1 MQRADLLRAV
11 QLDLEDDI
19 GTRRRFRC
27 RRAVVVAEKLGP
39 FEEAARGGARL
50 ERGTID
56 EDVRGFC
63 LSRTAR
69 PRRP

>member
-1 MQRADLLRAV
+1 MQGADLLRAV

-19 GTRRRFRC
+19 GTRRRFR
-27 RRAVVVAEKLGP
+27 RGRAVVVAEELGP
-39 FEEAARGGARL
+39 LQEATCGDARL

-56 EDVRGFC
+56 EDVRGFG

>member
-11 QLDLEDDI
+11 QLDLEDDV
-19 GTRRRFRC
+19 GAWRWFRC
-27 RRAVVVAEKLGP
+27 RRAVVVAEELGP
-39 FEEAARGGARL
+39 FQEAAPGSARL
-50 ERGTID
+50 ERSTID
-56 EDVRGFC
+56 EDVRGFG